1 MSNVEITTNNTE
13 SEIFGQK
20 AGIISR
26 VFGCWHLKMSRPVTT
41 KNTTYRFCPKC
52 GMRRKYNLETFQSQG
67 SFYSPPTDENLYY
80 V

>member
-1 MSNVEITTNNTE
+1 MSDAEITGNSSGTE
-13 SEIFGQK
+13 TFGER
-20 AGIISR
+20 AGILSR

-52 GMRRKYNLETFQSQG
+52 GMRRKYDLETFRSKG
-67 SFYSPPTDENLYY
+67 SFYSPPTDGDLYY